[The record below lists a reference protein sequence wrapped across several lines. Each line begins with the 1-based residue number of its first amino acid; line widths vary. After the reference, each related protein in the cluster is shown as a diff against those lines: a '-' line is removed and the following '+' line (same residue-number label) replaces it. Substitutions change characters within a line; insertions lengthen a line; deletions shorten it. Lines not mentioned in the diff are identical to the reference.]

1 MPVPPLKIAI
11 LHYQPDGEPVDPVVT
26 QVGKSLEELGHQ
38 VSFVAVS
45 DGVFDILRE
54 IDRSQCDLVFNLCE
68 TFAEDYRM
76 EVNVA
81 ALMEM
86 ARVKFTGSGTAGLL
100 LAQDKILTKQLLE
113 YHEIPTPDFATFD
126 GVTVETNGDLEFPLI
141 VKPARSDASIGI
153 GKKSLV
159 RTWEDL
165 TKRVPEIRKELG
177 DEALAEEFIEGREVY
192 VGVIGT
198 KEMPEILPIVELDF
212 GEKWD
217 PNKPT
222 ISDRE
227 VKFGPEGEGAPK
239 LVIARNISPELRQR
253 VERAALLA
261 YRGLKLQDY
270 ARIDL
275 RISNEGDPYI
285 LEVNP
290 NPYLEDKS
298 ELAMAAAEKG
308 MSYTQL
314 VGRILESAGQRYGLS
329 RKPAAEKA
337 AAAAEKAAAASEK
350 AAAAE
355 KTSAS
360 EQSEP
365 ASGSSA
371 SAPG

>member
-1 MPVPPLKIAI
+1 MPLPPLKIAI
-11 LHYQPDGEPVDPVVT
+11 LHYQPDGDPIDPVVT
-26 QVGKSLEELGHQ
+26 QVGETLRELGHEP
-38 VSFVAVS
+38 STIAVS
-45 DGVFDILRE
+45 DRVFDILQE
-54 IDRSQCDLVFNLCE
+54 IERSKCDLVFNLCE

-86 ARVKFTGSGTAGLL
+86 ARVRFTGSGTAGLL

-126 GVTVETNGDLEFPLI
+126 GDSVETNGDLEFPLI

-159 RTWEDL
+159 RTWEEL
-165 TKRVPEIRKELG
+165 TTRVREIRKELR

-192 VGVIGT
+192 VGVIGP
-198 KEMPEILPIVELDF
+198 KAMPEILPIVELDF
-212 GEKWD
+212 GNWD
-217 PNKPT
+217 KNKPT

-227 VKFGPEGEGAPK
+227 VKFGPETEGSPK

-275 RISNEGDPYI
+275 RISEEGDPYI

-298 ELAMAAAEKG
+298 ELALAAKEKG
-308 MSYTQL
+308 LSYTQL
-314 VGRILESAGQRYGLS
+314 VGRILESAGQRYGLMK
-329 RKPAAEKA
+329 KPAPSP
-337 AAAAEKAAAASEK
+337 AASST
-350 AAAAE
+350 ATA
-355 KTSAS
+355 T
-360 EQSEP
+360 
-365 ASGSSA
+365 G
-371 SAPG
+371 